1 MPSTNFQHS
10 ADFTGLD
17 FYIGIDIHKKSWVV
31 TVRALNLQVDRFT
44 QPPSPENLLSH
55 LKKKFP
61 NGIFHSAYEAGFCGT
76 HFHHQLCLLGIEN
89 IIVHPADIPSTD
101 KQKKNKTDLHDSHSI
116 AHYLEKGLLHGIHVL
131 SEEQQELRA
140 LFRLRQSKVRDVT
153 RINNKLKSY
162 LAFMGIITPRNN
174 TNNQLT
180 NKVICWLNGLELSTS
195 AGTITLRQYLGD
207 LNYHRNQLLEV
218 TKKLKQQVLRFY
230 HQQYECLLSVPG
242 IGPIVAMALL
252 AEIGNFNRFKN
263 SDEYCSYLGLI
274 PWENSSGEFMTTKG
288 LQPRCNKYLRP
299 LLVETSW
306 AAIRHAPELL
316 AYYRKHAI
324 KNNKHA
330 IIKVA
335 RKIALVA
342 KAVALNLQ
350 YYSSNHQAAL
360 SCSIEE

>member
-1 MPSTNFQHS
+1 
-10 ADFTGLD
+10 
-17 FYIGIDIHKKSWVV
+17 
-31 TVRALNLQVDRFT
+31 
-44 QPPSPENLLSH
+44 
-55 LKKKFP
+55 
-61 NGIFHSAYEAGFCGT
+61 
-76 HFHHQLCLLGIEN
+76 
-89 IIVHPADIPSTD
+89 
-101 KQKKNKTDLHDSHSI
+101 
-116 AHYLEKGLLHGIHVL
+116 
-131 SEEQQELRA
+131 
-140 LFRLRQSKVRDVT
+140 
-153 RINNKLKSY
+153 
-162 LAFMGIITPRNN
+162 MGIIIPRNN

-195 AGTITLRQYLGD
+195 AGTITSRQYLGD
-207 LNYHRNQLLEV
+207 LKYHRNQLLEV

-330 IIKVA
+330 IIIVA
-335 RKIALVA
+335 RKVALVA
-342 KAVALNLQ
+342 KAVALKLQ